1 MADIFESTPII
12 ISVLIALGLV
22 GVFVYERT
30 RVRQETES
38 TD

>member
-1 MADIFESTPII
+1 MADIFESIPII

-30 RVRQETES
+30 RVRQETQS